1 MKENKMKSFTYFQPT
16 EIRFGRGRL
25 DEVGEATTQFGK
37 RCLIVTG
44 SVFPAIDSVFDR
56 VKSSLQMA
64 GVEWAHFDGVI
75 PNPTTDCVTEG
86 AHTAKKF
93 GADVILGVGGGSSMD
108 TAKAIAVE
116 ATHPGTAWDY
126 LFFKTQPTT
135 HTLPIIAVSATSGTG
150 SQVTQVAVITETKTK
165 TKAAIYNSIIYP
177 KVAIVDPD
185 LMETLPPH
193 ITASTGFDAFCH
205 AFESYLHPAASPY
218 TDRMALEAIELVATY
233 LPRVVVNGKDK
244 AGRAALAWADTLAGL
259 CIANA
264 GVTLPHGIGMTIGG
278 HCPQIMHGEA
288 LAVTYPE
295 FTRFT
300 YPYAIPRFAAMG
312 RIFQSG
318 LRNAS
323 DEEAAVCSCEALDAF
338 LKKIDMW
345 LSLKGLG
352 ATMEDVGAIADNSR
366 VLPDYKNNPRIA
378 SRDEIYEML
387 VKSYNRE

>member
-1 MKENKMKSFTYFQPT
+1 MKSFTYFQPT
-16 EIRFGRGRL
+16 EIRFGRGLL
-25 DEVGEATTQFGK
+25 DEVGEATAQFGK

-56 VKSSLQMA
+56 VKSSLQRA
-64 GVEWAHFDGVI
+64 GVECAHFDGVI
-75 PNPTTDCVTEG
+75 PNPTTDCVTVG
-86 AHTAKKF
+86 ANMAKEF
-93 GADVILGVGGGSSMD
+93 GAEVILGIGGGSSMD

-135 HTLPIIAVSATSGTG
+135 KTLPIIAVSATSGTG

-165 TKAAIYNSIIYP
+165 TKSAIYNSVIYP

-205 AFESYLHPAASPY
+205 AFESYLHPATSPY

-233 LPRVVVNGKDK
+233 LPRVVVNGQDK
-244 AGRAALAWADTLAGL
+244 AGREALAWADTLAGL

-312 RIFQSG
+312 RIFQSD
-318 LRNAS
+318 LRNTS
-323 DEEAAVCSCEALDAF
+323 DEEAEVCSCEALDAF

-352 ATMEDVGAIADNSR
+352 ATMEDVSAIADNSR
-366 VLPDYKNNPRIA
+366 VSPDYKNNPRTA

>member
-1 MKENKMKSFTYFQPT
+1 MKSFTYFQPT

-25 DEVGEATTQFGK
+25 DEVGEVVARFGK

-44 SVFPAIDSVFDR
+44 PVFSAIEPVFDP
-56 VKSSLQMA
+56 VKASLQKA
-64 GVEWAHFDGVI
+64 GVEWAHFDGVM

-86 AHTAKKF
+86 ANMAKKF
-93 GADVILGVGGGSSMD
+93 GAEVILGVGGGSSMD

-126 LFFKTQPTT
+126 LFFKTPPTT
-135 HTLPIIAVSATSGTG
+135 KTLPIIAVSTTSGTG
-150 SQVTQVAVITETKTK
+150 SQVTQVAVMTETKAK
-165 TKAAIYNSIIYP
+165 TKSAIYNSIIYP

-218 TDRMALEAIELVATY
+218 TDRMALEAIELVANY
-233 LPRVVVNGKDK
+233 LPYVIADGKNK
-244 AGRAALAWADTLAGL
+244 EGREALAWADTLAGL

-264 GVTLPHGIGMTIGG
+264 GVTLPHGIGMTISG
-278 HCPQIMHGEA
+278 HCPQIMHGES

-300 YPYAIPRFAAMG
+300 YPYAIPKFAAVG
-312 RIFQSG
+312 RIFQPN
-318 LRNAS
+318 LKNVP
-323 DEEAAVCSCEALDAF
+323 DEEAAVRSCAGLDAF
-338 LKKIDMW
+338 LKKIGMW

-352 ATMEDVGAIADNSR
+352 ATMEDVSVIADNSR

>member
-1 MKENKMKSFTYFQPT
+1 MKSFIYFQPT

-25 DEVGEATTQFGK
+25 DEVGEVVARFGK

-44 SVFPAIDSVFDR
+44 SIFPTVDSVFDR
-56 VKSSLQMA
+56 IKSSLQKA

-75 PNPTTDCVTEG
+75 PNPTTDCVTKG
-86 AHTAKKF
+86 ADMAKNF
-93 GADVILGVGGGSSMD
+93 GAEVILGVGGGSSMD

-135 HTLPIIAVSATSGTG
+135 KTLPTIAVSATSGSG
-150 SQVTQVAVITETKTK
+150 SQVTQVAVMTETKTK
-165 TKAAIYNSIIYP
+165 TKSAIYNSILYP

-233 LPRVVVNGKDK
+233 LPGVVANGKDK
-244 AGRAALAWADTLAGL
+244 EGREALAWADTLAGL

-300 YPYAIPRFAAMG
+300 YPYAIPRFATMG
-312 RIFQSG
+312 RIFQSE
-318 LRNAS
+318 LRTAS
-323 DEEAAVCSCEALDAF
+323 DEEAAVCSCEALDVF
-338 LKKIDMW
+338 LKKIGMW
-345 LSLKGLG
+345 LSLRGLG
-352 ATMEDVGAIADNSR
+352 ATMEDIRAIADNSR

-387 VKSYNRE
+387 VKSYSRE